1 MADNIRRYFWIVPG
15 KTDKDGRPIEYDQ
28 APTYVPVLG
37 TKPVQILEEMT
48 PDGEYI
54 QYKHNADSGQWEE
67 FTRGVDKARLDL
79 YNARKREEPK
89 KQTPDEAR
97 KEKADADVAE
107 ANANKAKNPPRT
119 VVNTDANEP
128 NIVYSDGTSAPNPNY
143 RKPPMINRGSA
154 PTPGTNAAVDDPR
167 AQTADIVTKDQAEY
181 DLKAEQ
187 EKRAQQQAAL
197 QQAQQAEAN
206 AIAKGR
212 LAVEQ
217 GQLTAQQARDRVN
230 EELERIRLSLSAE
243 SNQLTKRGQDV
254 SMRNA
259 DLSAGVSQRGQDMDY
274 TSRLASAGTSLASA
288 MLPYWNA
295 PGQVESTNSLMAGGP
310 PVPTRPTSAP
320 PFNPNLP
327 TQLAQQAQGTVPQQY
342 TLPQV
347 PGAAAGKY
355 QLPPAA

>member
-1 MADNIRRYFWIVPG
+1 MAGRGKGLNSKTFWTVTGMVDNKGQPIRFQSIEDAKAAADKAGGSPAISQWQADSYENGDTVISRWDPQAKDWQQVDVERDDKRADDFAKGGSASADESISAPPTQPKIVTR
-15 KTDKDGRPIEYDQ
+15 K
-28 APTYVPVLG
+28 
-37 TKPVQILEEMT
+37 
-48 PDGEYI
+48 PDGSI
-54 QYKHNADSGQWEE
+54 VSSDNPNFQPPAQI
-67 FTRGVDKARLDL
+67 TRPGPV
-79 YNARKREEPK
+79 
-89 KQTPDEAR
+89 
-97 KEKADADVAE
+97 
-107 ANANKAKNPPRT
+107 RT
-119 VVNTDANEP
+119 VDQG
-128 NIVYSDGTSAPNPNY
+128 DGTAITSAPPETV
-143 RKPPMINRGSA
+143 SQ
-154 PTPGTNAAVDDPR
+154 
-167 AQTADIVTKDQAEY
+167 AQADY

-217 GQLTAQQARDRVN
+217 GQLTAQQARDKVN

-320 PFNPNLP
+320 PFSPNLP